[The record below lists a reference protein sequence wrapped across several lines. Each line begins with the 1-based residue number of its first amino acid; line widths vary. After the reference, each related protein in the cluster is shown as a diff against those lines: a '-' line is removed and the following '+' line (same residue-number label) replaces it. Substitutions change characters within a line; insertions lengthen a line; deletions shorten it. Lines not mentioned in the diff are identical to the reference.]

1 MGFTPF
7 KAFVKGGAEFAQK
20 VALARLE
27 GEYELRKATGKIRA
41 KALADKAGLQTTF
54 MAGPVKLTFTDTDE
68 GNDFQKVQGDV
79 TDMFNVI
86 QGDKYN
92 KCYNL

>member
-27 GEYELRKATGKIRA
+27 GEYELKKATGIAKA
-41 KALADKAGLQTTF
+41 KALADAPPTTSFKAGNVQF
-54 MAGPVKLTFTDTDE
+54 TFTEPQSKDAKERSVAVSYTHLTLPTPPY
-68 GNDFQKVQGDV
+68 V
-79 TDMFNVI
+79 
-86 QGDKYN
+86 
-92 KCYNL
+92 

>member
-27 GEYELRKATGKIRA
+27 GEYELKKSLGVA
-41 KALADKAGLQTTF
+41 KAKTLAENVGKQTTF
-54 MAGPVKLTFTDTDE
+54 QAGNVNLTFTNSEASDASARTQDNLTNMNTVL
-68 GNDFQKVQGDV
+68 GTNNYQK
-79 TDMFNVI
+79 F
-86 QGDKYN
+86 
-92 KCYNL
+92 